1 MYNNQ
6 CLILWSTKKQ
16 FSNSESIF
24 LSRPGDRKMVK
35 VTLANFP
42 IVEVPMM
49 TAVPVSK
56 MKTLIWIIISVLTM
70 GS

>member
-6 CLILWSTKKQ
+6 CLILWPTKKQ

-42 IVEVPMM
+42 IGEVPMM

-56 MKTLIWIIISVLTM
+56 MKTLIWIIISVLTL